1 MNKSPFLK
9 TKKSKLPVRGG
20 WRPQGALVGLAGAVG
35 ACGAREAR
43 LRARVARE
51 VARGQHDDLAVG
63 VEGALGALGAL
74 HRLAGGRG
82 RQKEEEAERSR
93 G

>member
-63 VEGALGALGAL
+63 VEGALGALQ
-74 HRLAGGRG
+74 RLAGGRG